1 VVNSGTADTPLI
13 VEARAIKPSSYFMI
27 TKNDEDYFMVGDD
40 EVTKEVKDYMPPVYH
55 SEFRDFKGWTKMITE
70 DIPSNDLGGK
80 VGGDFVISNLG
91 EGYKATNFPD
101 AKGWVGAGTKRGL
114 PKAMTDF
121 QITYKCIVEQKGK

>member
-1 VVNSGTADTPLI
+1 
-13 VEARAIKPSSYFMI
+13 MI

-91 EGYKATNFPD
+91 EGYKAIFLMQ
-101 AKGWVGAGTKRGL
+101 KVGLVLARNEGSLKR
-114 PKAMTDF
+114 
-121 QITYKCIVEQKGK
+121 